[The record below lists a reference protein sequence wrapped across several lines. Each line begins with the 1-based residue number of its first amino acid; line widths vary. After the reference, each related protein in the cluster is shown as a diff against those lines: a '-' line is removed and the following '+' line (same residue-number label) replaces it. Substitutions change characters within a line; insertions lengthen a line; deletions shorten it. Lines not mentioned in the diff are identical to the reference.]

1 MIALI
6 DGDIVAYR
14 CSASCKEADPLE
26 ISCIRTDRLLSDIL
40 QEVEA
45 DKYKIFLSGGSNFRY
60 DIYPEY
66 KANRKDKPR
75 PVHLQ
80 STREFMINEWNAEL
94 CDGIEADDALGIHQD
109 QIGPYE
115 PPHEGE
121 YKTVI
126 CSIDKDL
133 LQIPGLHW
141 NFVKKEWADI
151 SSIQGLRNFYK
162 QLLLGDRTD
171 NIPGFDG
178 KMRTKLPKFLEFNY
192 YQLDSLENEWDMYD
206 YLVTIYA
213 GDKETLFRN
222 AQLLYIQREEND
234 KWNPPEKLELEV

>member
-26 ISCIRTDRLLSDIL
+26 ISCIRSDKLIREIL

-45 DKYKIFLSGGSNFRY
+45 DKYKIFLSGGSNFRF

-75 PVHLQ
+75 PIHLQ
-80 STREFMINEWNAEL
+80 STREFMVNEWNAEL
-94 CDGIEADDALGIHQD
+94 CDGIEADDALGINQD
-109 QIGPYE
+109 YINEIPW
-115 PPHEGE
+115 EGLSSI
-121 YKTVI
+121 V

-133 LQIPGLHW
+133 LQVPGLHW
-141 NFVKKEWADI
+141 NFVNKKLTKVSQLE
-151 SSIQGLRNFYK
+151 GLRNFYK
-162 QLLLGDRTD
+162 QLLFGDRAD

-178 KMRTKLPKFLEFNY
+178 KMRTKVPKFLESNY
-192 YQLDSLENEWDMYD
+192 YLLDSLENEWDMYEH
-206 YLVTIYA
+206 LVTMYN
-213 GDKETLFRN
+213 GDKDTLFRN
-222 AQLLYIQREEND
+222 AQLIYIQREEND
-234 KWNPPEKLELEV
+234 KWNPPEKPELEV